1 MDDQQLARLR
11 HEVRRYRTRYES
23 FGALEGARALQ
34 RILDLIDEL
43 EDEPRPIGDI
53 LRDLSHA

>member
-1 MDDQQLARLR
+1 MHDRQLSHLR
-11 HEVRRYRTRYES
+11 HEVRLYRQRYES
-23 FGALEGARALQ
+23 FGALEGAQALQ

-43 EDEPRPIGDI
+43 DGEPRPIGDI